1 MKDFC
6 YKPLTQG
13 IIGTKS
19 GGALMYFN
27 QQMFNPN
34 TVNPQYYQ
42 SIRNQIMTYEAN
54 QNLEVTKAVKA
65 IHDLCEAVKKM
76 DESHQQAAFYLCLNQ
91 MATDLN
97 WR

>member
-1 MKDFC
+1 
-6 YKPLTQG
+6 
-13 IIGTKS
+13 
-19 GGALMYFN
+19 MYFN
-27 QQMFNPN
+27 NQMFNPQ
-34 TVNPQYYQ
+34 TVNPQYYH
-42 SIRNQIMTYEAN
+42 SIQHQIPSYGSNQD
-54 QNLEVTKAVKA
+54 QEVAKAVKA

>member
-1 MKDFC
+1 
-6 YKPLTQG
+6 
-13 IIGTKS
+13 
-19 GGALMYFN
+19 MYFN
-27 QQMFNPN
+27 NQMFNPQ
-34 TVNPQYYQ
+34 TVNPQYYH
-42 SIRNQIMTYEAN
+42 SIQDQISTYGSNQD
-54 QNLEVTKAVKA
+54 LEVAKAVKA

>member
-1 MKDFC
+1 
-6 YKPLTQG
+6 
-13 IIGTKS
+13 
-19 GGALMYFN
+19 MYFN
-27 QQMFNPN
+27 NQMFNPQ
-34 TVNPQYYQ
+34 TVNPQYYH
-42 SIRNQIMTYEAN
+42 SIQHQIPTYRSNQD
-54 QNLEVTKAVKA
+54 LEVAKAVKA